1 MDTAVVYFS
10 NQFGGKAA
18 LEQHERQLARKK
30 SSQPALGSLWSTF
43 DALPRPIPMRLRPI
57 KASLTYTRFH
67 GIASRR
73 NLLLNLVQRRVQQ
86 QSNLPRDTPRCRRVA
101 IHGPVDPLS
110 VKRIAFVEMACYS
123 P

>member
-1 MDTAVVYFS
+1 MDTAVVDFS
-10 NQFGGKAA
+10 NQCGGKAA

-30 SSQPALGSLWSTF
+30 SSRFGQSLEYFRRAAAAHSNALAADQQLE
-43 DALPRPIPMRLRPI
+43 
-57 KASLTYTRFH
+57 ASLTYTRFH

-101 IHGPVDPLS
+101 IHGPG
-110 VKRIAFVEMACYS
+110 A
-123 P
+123 